1 MPFTVSPGV
10 LTREIDL
17 TTIVPTLATNIGGFS
32 GLFRWGPI
40 EDPENGRVASDADL
54 KAKFFVPNEDNYVS
68 WMSASNFLL
77 YGGVLEISRTANSL
91 AKNASS
97 ANTTY
102 AATQAGATVLIKN
115 KKAFETTY
123 DPSTGGSS
131 TGTYGPWV
139 ATYAGERGNSLKVSV
154 CGPDKAAK
162 TLTGTVAVNATTG

>member
-91 AKNASS
+91 AK
-97 ANTTY
+97 
-102 AATQAGATVLIKN
+102 
-115 KKAFETTY
+115 
-123 DPSTGGSS
+123 
-131 TGTYGPWV
+131 
-139 ATYAGERGNSLKVSV
+139 
-154 CGPDKAAK
+154 
-162 TLTGTVAVNATTG
+162 